1 MFNRTFVSSI
11 FFALCFVSTGF
22 LAAAHPVA
30 RPDSLPVAEN
40 DIKYRFRFEWVH
52 LSRELLPHGQL
63 APLPALPANATR
75 DTYVSRYLSR
85 YGDFLAL
92 MTRRSTGFFPVIDTV
107 FRQYG
112 LPTQL
117 KYLAVVESELNTRA
131 LSRVGARGTWQL
143 MPETA
148 RHLKLVVTDEN
159 DERTHLYKSTKAAA
173 RYLRD
178 LNKIFDDWLL
188 VIAAYNSGPGT
199 VLKAIKRS
207 GSRNFW
213 KLQSYL
219 PAETRGHVKRFI
231 AIHYYFEGK
240 GSLITLTKQERQKY
254 EAAMNAWVNKDN
266 LLLSTL
272 ATTNKKITD
281 PVKETPDA
289 NPVNISALSRE
300 QEQKFVLPAMLQQN
314 E

>member
-1 MFNRTFVSSI
+1 MFNRTLVSSVLFI
-11 FFALCFVSTGF
+11 LLFVGAGF
-22 LAAAHPVA
+22 PATASPVA
-30 RPDSLPVAEN
+30 QPDSLPVAEN
-40 DIKYRFRFEWVH
+40 NIKHRFRFEWAH
-52 LSRELLPHGQL
+52 LSRELLPYGQL
-63 APLPALPANATR
+63 APLPEMPANELR

-92 MTRRSTGFFPVIDTV
+92 MTRRSTGFFPIIDTI

-112 LPTQL
+112 IPAQL

-148 RHLKLVVTDEN
+148 RHLKLVVTDEY
-159 DERTHLYKSTKAAA
+159 DERIHLSKSTRAAA

-188 VIAAYNSGPGT
+188 VIAAYNSGPGP

-213 KLQSYL
+213 KLQAYL

-231 AIHYYFEGK
+231 AIHYYFEGR

-254 EAAMNAWVNKDN
+254 EAAVNAWMAEDN
-266 LLLSTL
+266 LLLSAKST
-272 ATTNKKITD
+272 KGSTD
-281 PVKETPDA
+281 DSSEDERSDSNFTETKD
-289 NPVNISALSRE
+289 ISRE
-300 QEQKFVLPAMLQQN
+300 QEQKRIHN
-314 E
+314 EHS